1 MDRKDQV
8 RRVARLLGAGR
19 VVPLGRVDHTPLGMA
34 ALTERVRKLR
44 STGPGGT
51 GRPSDPGATVPRIVK
66 FRSGTWKV
74 LRRVA
79 EDQARITG
87 RRVSPAQV
95 ASMMIEEALMD
106 KRHRRRRAL

>member
-1 MDRKDQV
+1 MAGKDRV
-8 RRVARLLGAGR
+8 RRAARLLGASR

-51 GRPSDPGATVPRIVK
+51 GRPSDPRATVPRIVK
-66 FRSGTWKV
+66 FRSGTWKI
-74 LRRVA
+74 LMRVA
-79 EDQARITG
+79 EDQARFTG

-95 ASMMIEEALMD
+95 ASMMIEEALNRR
-106 KRHRRRRAL
+106 RHRVRRAQ